1 MTRRQRGSLV
11 IRCYTIASSPAR
23 VIYTHEI
30 VRLPRIINRWK
41 RTLDAPEGSITDLVC
56 NAHSVNASR
65 AAPERT
71 RSTVRT
77 VSTHSPH
84 GGTEARSTVYAPCL
98 VLLSAAAT
106 LRGRSHCAP
115 APMGTQRR
123 SNSTALRTR
132 ERVEVGARV
141 CHGR

>member
-56 NAHSVNASR
+56 NAHSVNASC

-71 RSTVRT
+71 RRT
-77 VSTHSPH
+77 VHSKYTQPSRRYR
-84 GGTEARSTVYAPCL
+84 GPFDGYAPCL